1 MLLGYGYMG
10 NKLVRWGGYFTH
22 RYVAVSY
29 LFIFILCLYMIKVG
43 DAFTEMSP
51 FETKWDEQKSI

>member
-1 MLLGYGYMG
+1 MVIWETNWFAEGDISLTDMLLM
-10 NKLVRWGGYFTH
+10 
-22 RYVAVSY
+22 SY